1 MPESRASHLFAVF
14 ALAAIALVWAGG
26 FPATKYCLQAGLS
39 VGALLSLRFAI
50 GTAGLGLMLLVLRV
64 PIRKQDA
71 LDGLWLGLVLAT
83 LFWLQTDGLRF
94 TTTSKSGFITG
105 LYVIFT
111 PMVALLAGDRLR
123 PSHGLG
129 ALVALTGLAL
139 LVREPGSASSGAWGG
154 WNRGDSET
162 FLAAIL
168 CGFHIVMTAHY
179 SRRSSGWVL
188 AFMQV
193 VVTGVISFAITLA
206 LPAPHGFQMMG
217 PALAKGGTWVAL
229 AFMGLLATTLAFYV
243 QSTYQA
249 RLGATES
256 AIIFS
261 SEPVWTACIAISGL
275 VPGIREHLSPLQL
288 AGGGLILAATLVAE
302 LAPRLLRRVTSIE
315 AEDTIG

>member
-1 MPESRASHLFAVF
+1 MPESRASHLVAVF
-14 ALAAIALVWAGG
+14 ALAGIAFIWAGG

-39 VGALLSLRFAI
+39 VGALLSIRFAI
-50 GTAGLGLMLLVLRV
+50 GTAGLGLMLLLLKVR
-64 PIRKQDA
+64 IRRQDA

-111 PMVALLAGDRLR
+111 PMVALLVGDRLR
-123 PSHGLG
+123 PSHAIG

-139 LVREPGSASSGAWGG
+139 LVREPGRAWGG

-162 FLAAIL
+162 LLAAVL
-168 CGFHIVMTAHY
+168 CGFHIVMTSHF

-193 VVTGVISFAITLA
+193 AVTGAVSLAITFS
-206 LPAPHGFQMMG
+206 LPAPFGFQGAG
-217 PALAKGGTWVAL
+217 PALARGGTWVAL
-229 AFMGLLATTLAFYV
+229 IFMGVLATTLAFYV

-256 AIIFS
+256 GVLMS
-261 SEPVWTACIAISGL
+261 MEPVWTAGIAVSGW
-275 VPGIREHLSPLQL
+275 VPGIREHLSPIQIF
-288 AGGGLILAATLVAE
+288 GGGLILAATLVAE
-302 LAPRLLRRVTSIE
+302 LGPRLLRRLAPIE
-315 AEDTIG
+315 AEDVIG

>member
-1 MPESRASHLFAVF
+1 MPGSRPTHLFAVL
-14 ALAAIALVWAGG
+14 ALAGIAFVWAGG
-26 FPATKYCLQAGLS
+26 FPATKYCLNAGLS

-50 GTAGLGLMLLVLRV
+50 GTAGLGLMMLLLRV
-64 PIRKQDA
+64 PFRRREVM
-71 LDGLWLGLVLAT
+71 DGLWLGLVLVT

-105 LYVIFT
+105 LYVLFT

-129 ALVALTGLAL
+129 ALVALAGLAL
-139 LVREPGSASSGAWGG
+139 LVREPGTAWGG

-162 FLAAIL
+162 LLAAVL
-168 CGFHIVMTAHY
+168 CGFHIVMTAHF

-193 VVTGVISFAITLA
+193 AVTGAVSLAITLA
-206 LPAPHGFQMMG
+206 LPSPFGFQG
-217 PALAKGGTWVAL
+217 ATTALAKGGVWVAL

-243 QSTYQA
+243 QSTFQA

-261 SEPVWTACIAISGL
+261 SEPVWTAAMAISGWI
-275 VPGIREHLSPLQL
+275 PGIREHLSPIQL
-288 AGGGLILAATLVAE
+288 AGGGLILAATLVTE
-302 LAPRLLRRVTSIE
+302 LAPRLLRRFRATE
-315 AEDTIG
+315 PEDAIG

>member
-1 MPESRASHLFAVF
+1 MAVL
-14 ALAAIALVWAGG
+14 ALGAIAFVWAGG

-50 GTAGLGLMLLVLRV
+50 GAAGLGFMLVLLRI
-64 PIRKQDA
+64 PIRRQDA
-71 LDGLWLGLVLAT
+71 LDGLWLGLVLST

-111 PMVALLAGDRLR
+111 PMVAILVGDRLR
-123 PSHGLG
+123 PSHALG
-129 ALVALTGLAL
+129 ALVALVGLAL
-139 LVREPGSASSGAWGG
+139 LVREPEVAWGG

-162 FLAAIL
+162 LLAAVL
-168 CGFHIVMTAHY
+168 CGFHIVMTAHF

-193 VVTGVISFAITLA
+193 AVTAGLSLAATLA
-206 LPAPHGFQMMG
+206 LPAPFGFEGSG
-217 PALAKGGTWVAL
+217 PALARGGTWVAL

-261 SEPVWTACIAISGL
+261 SEPVWTAALALSGW
-275 VPGIREHLSPLQL
+275 VPGIRERLSPLQL
-288 AGGGLILAATLVAE
+288 AGGALILSATLVAE
-302 LAPRLLRRVTSIE
+302 LGPRLRRRFSGTE
-315 AEDTIG
+315 PEETLG

>member
-1 MPESRASHLFAVF
+1 MPESRASHLVAVF
-14 ALAAIALVWAGG
+14 ALAGIAFIWAGG

-39 VGALLSLRFAI
+39 VGALLSIRFAI
-50 GTAGLGLMLLVLRV
+50 GTAGLGLMLLLLKVRV
-64 PIRKQDA
+64 RRQDA

-111 PMVALLAGDRLR
+111 PMVALLVGDRLR
-123 PSHGLG
+123 PSHAIG

-139 LVREPGSASSGAWGG
+139 LVREPGRAWGG

-162 FLAAIL
+162 LLAAVL
-168 CGFHIVMTAHY
+168 CGFHIVMTSHF

-193 VVTGVISFAITLA
+193 AVTGAVSLAITFS
-206 LPAPHGFQMMG
+206 LPAPFGFQGAG
-217 PALAKGGTWVAL
+217 PALARGGTWVAL
-229 AFMGLLATTLAFYV
+229 IFMGVLATTLAFYV

-256 AIIFS
+256 GVLMS
-261 SEPVWTACIAISGL
+261 MEPVWTAGIAVSGW
-275 VPGIREHLSPLQL
+275 VPGIREHLSPIQIF
-288 AGGGLILAATLVAE
+288 GGGLILAATLVAE
-302 LAPRLLRRVTSIE
+302 LGPRLLRRLAPIE
-315 AEDTIG
+315 AEDVIG

>member
-1 MPESRASHLFAVF
+1 MPESRHTHLFAVLS
-14 ALAAIALVWAGG
+14 LAAIAFVWAGG

-39 VGALLSLRFAI
+39 VGALLSIRFAI
-50 GTAGLGLMLLVLRV
+50 GTAGLGLMLLILKV
-64 PIRKQDA
+64 PIRRRDA
-71 LDGLWLGLVLAT
+71 LDGLWLGLVLVT

-105 LYVIFT
+105 FYVIFT

-129 ALVALTGLAL
+129 ALVALIGLAL
-139 LVREPGSASSGAWGG
+139 LVREPGAAWGG

-162 FLAAIL
+162 LLAAVL
-168 CGFHIVMTAHY
+168 CGFHIVMTAHF

-188 AFMQV
+188 AFIQV
-193 VVTGVISFAITLA
+193 AVTGAVSLAITLA
-206 LPAPHGFQMMG
+206 LPAPFGFQNAG
-217 PALAKGGTWVAL
+217 QALAMGGTWVAL

-243 QSTYQA
+243 QSTFQA

-261 SEPVWTACIAISGL
+261 SEPVWTAAMAISGWI
-275 VPGIREHLSPLQL
+275 PGIREHLSPIQL
-288 AGGGLILAATLVAE
+288 AGGGLILTATLVAE
-302 LAPRLLRRVTSIE
+302 LAPRLLRKVTVIE